1 MVCEDLIGRV
11 VSITKEKVIQ
21 VHSKPQRLIDLVIED
36 TRGSRLTI
44 TLWDEH
50 VDSALPYYNADLA
63 DPLIVILQLYGEVR
77 ISSSYTA
84 TKIMFNYE
92 CPEFFKFKES
102 LPRFLTPLWSISSRS
117 RISGSG
123 TIEALSSENITLTSL
138 KDIYDNKKVCG
149 KKLQD
154 CTDQMY
160 CKPCN
165 TYSPDGIIKY
175 KVVIDVLDDDQDGPL
190 VLWDNVCS
198 TLLGVTASE
207 LKEKYSKDG
216 CMPNEIKDLIGK
228 TMMFRI
234 VTRND
239 QFKYSGNTAFTVLG
253 VKKDEA
259 IAQTHQPKLLNKSD
273 EGTVVIPPLD
283 ATSSSLPE
291 VILVDEST
299 PEEQSL
305 KRTNIECSSSS
316 RGMKKPKIEPKN

>member
-11 VSITKEKVIQ
+11 VSITEEKVIQ

-36 TRGSRLTI
+36 TR
-44 TLWDEH
+44 
-50 VDSALPYYNADLA
+50 
-63 DPLIVILQLYGEVR
+63 
-77 ISSSYTA
+77 
-84 TKIMFNYE
+84 
-92 CPEFFKFKES
+92 
-102 LPRFLTPLWSISSRS
+102 LPRFLTPIRSISSRS

-138 KDIYDNKKVCG
+138 KDIYDNKKVGEFWVLGEILSVESEWYFNACMNKVCG

-207 LKEKYSKDG
+207 LKEKYSKVRESIHLNNQLFG
-216 CMPNEIKDLIGK
+216 FECINIMQCIIFFICFACPRMVACP
-228 TMMFRI
+228 T
-234 VTRND
+234 
-239 QFKYSGNTAFTVLG
+239 
-253 VKKDEA
+253 
-259 IAQTHQPKLLNKSD
+259 KL
-273 EGTVVIPPLD
+273 
-283 ATSSSLPE
+283 
-291 VILVDEST
+291 
-299 PEEQSL
+299 
-305 KRTNIECSSSS
+305 RT
-316 RGMKKPKIEPKN
+316 